1 MAAAKKPPTPKKKP
15 PRATVRTYR
24 HGLGDC
30 HLVTLFGARK
40 ARYQIMIDCGVILGT
55 SNANA
60 AMTEVMDD
68 IVAATGG
75 SIDLLVATHEHWDHV
90 SGFAQAA
97 DSFAKLK
104 VGAVWMGWTEDPKD
118 ADAKKL
124 RGEREQALALLR
136 AAAVRLQVDSPGDG
150 SSADPSLL
158 DSLLDFFGAAARIT
172 TASALEIVRAKVA
185 RPRYCDPKDPP
196 VELPGFKG
204 RIYTLGPPRDIKM
217 LKKTLPSASAP
228 ETYGMALAAAEQ
240 SIEQALSNPEQQP
253 FSNTARIPN
262 RIAQSTPF
270 FQQRYWNDDG
280 WRRIDAAWID
290 DANELALALD
300 SMTNNTSLVIAID
313 LDDAGVLLFAADA
326 QVGNWLSWSDCAWR
340 VAGKQVTGP
349 DLLARTVYYK
359 VGHHGS
365 HNATL
370 KAGGLERMKAL
381 DVAVIPVDHAMAL
394 KKKWGD
400 IPLDTLVTA
409 LGKATTERGYVLRTD
424 EELPAAAKRRGA
436 RSTRLYVEVDV

>member
-1 MAAAKKPPTPKKKP
+1 MAAAKKTPTPNKKP

-30 HLVTLFGARK
+30 HLVTLYGARK
-40 ARYQIMIDCGVILGT
+40 ARYRIMIDCGVILGT
-55 SNANA
+55 PNAGA
-60 AMTEVMDD
+60 VMTEVMDD
-68 IVAATGG
+68 ILAATGG

-97 DSFAKLK
+97 ESFAKLK
-104 VGAVWMGWTEDPKD
+104 VGAVWLGWTEDPKD
-118 ADAKKL
+118 ADAKQL
-124 RGEREQALALLR
+124 RGERDNALALLR
-136 AAAVRLQVDSPGDG
+136 AAAVRMQLDGGGDG
-150 SSADPSLL
+150 EPTLL
-158 DSLLDFFGAAARIT
+158 MSLLDFFGAAARTT
-172 TASALEIVRAKVA
+172 TASALELVRAKVA

-196 VELPGFKG
+196 VELDGFRG
-204 RIYTLGPPRDIKM
+204 RIYTLGPPRDMKM

-240 SIEQALSNPEQQP
+240 SIGQALANPDQQP
-253 FSNTARIPN
+253 FSNAFRIPN
-262 RIAQSTPF
+262 RVAQSTPF
-270 FQQRYWNDDG
+270 FQQRYWNDED
-280 WRRIDAAWID
+280 WRRIDVAWMD
-290 DANELALALD
+290 DASELALALD
-300 SMTNNTSLVIAID
+300 SMTNNTSLVLAIE

-326 QVGNWLSWSDCAWR
+326 QVGNWLTWSDCKWR
-340 VAGKQVTGP
+340 VAGKPVTGP

-370 KAGGLERMKAL
+370 KAGGLERMTAL

-409 LGKATTERGYVLRTD
+409 LGKATTERGYVVRTD
-424 EELPAAAKRRGA
+424 QELSASAKRRGA
-436 RSTRLYVEVDV
+436 RMTPLYVEVDV

>member
-1 MAAAKKPPTPKKKP
+1 MAAAKKTPTPTPKKRS

-30 HLVTLFGARK
+30 HLVTLYGARK

-60 AMTEVMDD
+60 VMTEVMDD
-68 IVAATGG
+68 ILAATGG

-97 DSFAKLK
+97 ASFAKLK
-104 VGAVWMGWTEDPKD
+104 CGAVWMAWTEDPKD
-118 ADAKKL
+118 ADAKAL
-124 RGEREQALALLR
+124 RGERDNALALLR
-136 AAAVRLQVDSPGDG
+136 AAAVRMQVDGGGDG
-150 SSADPSLL
+150 DSGLL
-158 DSLLDFFGAAARIT
+158 GSLLDFFGAAARVT
-172 TASALEIVRAKVA
+172 TASALELVRDKVA
-185 RPRYCDPKDPP
+185 RPRYCDPKDAP
-196 VELPGFKG
+196 VELDGFKA

-240 SIEQALSNPEQQP
+240 SIGQALSNPEQQP
-253 FSNTARIPN
+253 FSTTVRIPN

-270 FQQRYWNDDG
+270 FQRRYWNDAD
-280 WRRIDAAWID
+280 WRRIDAAWMD
-290 DANELALALD
+290 DANQLALALD

-326 QVGNWLSWSDCAWR
+326 QVGNWLSWSDCKWR
-340 VAGKQVTGP
+340 VGGKQVTGP
-349 DLLARTVYYK
+349 ELLARTVYYK

-370 KAGGLERMKAL
+370 KAGGLERMKSL

-424 EELPAAAKRRGA
+424 EELSAAAKRRGA